1 MTQIGIDRVSP
12 SPPDQELVLLETLK
26 SLLEA
31 AMRLLSGGEAGP
43 LIEVSGQIRSTA
55 EEVMAL
61 SLQLG
66 HLPSNPETQQQRQK
80 LLTELGQQRAFCRA
94 MLRRWRRSIVLRQQ
108 LLGRQTESL
117 PYTESLETGWY

>member
-1 MTQIGIDRVSP
+1 M
-12 SPPDQELVLLETLK
+12 LE
-26 SLLEA
+26 SA
-31 AMRLLSGGEAGP
+31 IRLLSGGEAGP